1 MKIQRP
7 MNKIA
12 FLIVVASL
20 LIAGSCTKEIEYKG
34 DNEDPVLV
42 LNCIAEKDSVIEV
55 ELSKSRFFL
64 ASNNEDYSITS
75 NAIITLVNI
84 TSGQTYVQTTPD
96 ANGKYVFPITALGG
110 NSYSISA
117 SHPDFE
123 TVTSTMSVLYETP
136 ILSVD
141 TSSYSSPEGGTFMK
155 ANVTWN
161 DPAGTDFYI
170 LKLSIINTVSGLE
183 YLNQPVGS
191 NDQSMDE
198 LSASDFDEGESFYSQ
213 LFFTD
218 ELFDGSQKTLEI
230 RFPKNFNIPDPD
242 DHYKFTLYRC
252 TEATYKYLVSTRKAE
267 YAANDFF
274 SEPVKVFTNIE
285 NGYGIFG
292 ALSGAVFV
300 K

>member
-1 MKIQRP
+1 
-7 MNKIA
+7 MNKFP
-12 FLIVVASL
+12 FLIIAAGL
-20 LIAGSCTKEIEYKG
+20 LIAASCTKEIKYKG
-34 DNEDPVLV
+34 DNEDPLLV
-42 LNCIAEKDSVIEV
+42 LNCIAEKDSTIVV

-64 ASNNEDYSITS
+64 SSNNDDYTITS
-75 NAIITLVNI
+75 NAILTLVNQ
-84 TSGQTYVQTTPD
+84 TSGQTYVVTTPD
-96 ANGKYVFPITALGG
+96 ANGKYVFPITALEG
-110 NSYSISA
+110 NTYSISA

-141 TSSYSSPEGGTFMK
+141 TSSYSSPNGVFMK

-161 DPAGTDFYI
+161 DPSGTDFYI
-170 LKLSIINTVSGLE
+170 LKLSVINTSNGIE
-183 YLNQPVGS
+183 FLNQPLGS
-191 NDQSMDE
+191 NDQAMDE
-198 LSASDFDEGESFYSQ
+198 LSASDFAGEENYSPH

-218 ELFDGSQKTLEI
+218 ELFDGSQKTLEV
-230 RFPKNFNIPDPD
+230 RFPKQWTMPDPNE
-242 DHYKFTLYRC
+242 HYKFTLHRC
-252 TEATYKYLVSTRKAE
+252 TESTYKYLVSSKKAE
-267 YAANDFF
+267 YAASDFF

>member
-1 MKIQRP
+1 
-7 MNKIA
+7 MNKLA
-12 FLIVVASL
+12 FLIVVTGL
-20 LIAGSCTKEIEYKG
+20 LLAGSCTKEIEYKG

-42 LNCIAEKDSVIEV
+42 LNCIAEKDSTIVV

-64 ASNNEDYSITS
+64 ASNNDDYTITS
-75 NAIITLVNI
+75 NAIITLTNQ
-84 TSGQTYVQTTPD
+84 TSGQVHVVTTPD
-96 ANGKYVFPITALGG
+96 ANGKYVFPVAALEG
-110 NSYSISA
+110 NAYSISA

-123 TVTSTMSVLYETP
+123 TVTSTMVVPYETP

-141 TSSYSSPEGGTFMK
+141 TSSYSSPENGTIMK

-161 DPAGTDFYI
+161 DPAGEDFYI
-170 LKLSIINTVSGLE
+170 MKLSIINTVSGLE
-183 YLNQPVGS
+183 FLHQPIGS
-191 NDQSMDE
+191 SDQSMDE
-198 LSASDFDEGESFYSQ
+198 LSATDFDGESVYSPQ

-218 ELFDGSQKTLEI
+218 EFFDGTQKNLEV
-230 RFPKNFNIPDPD
+230 RFPIQWMVPDPN

-252 TEATYKYLVSTRKAE
+252 TEATYKYLVSSKKAE

-292 ALSGAVFV
+292 ALTGAVFV

>member
-1 MKIQRP
+1 
-7 MNKIA
+7 MNKFT
-12 FLIVVASL
+12 FLIVVAGL

-64 ASNNEDYSITS
+64 ASNNADYTITS
-75 NAIITLVNI
+75 NAIITLMNQ
-84 TSGQTYVQTTPD
+84 TSGQTYVATTPD
-96 ANGKYVFPITALGG
+96 ANGKYVFPITALEG

-123 TVTSTMSVLYETP
+123 TVTSTMSVPYETP

-141 TSSYSSPEGGTFMK
+141 TSSYSSPEGVVFMK

-170 LKLSIINTVSGLE
+170 MKLSIINTVSGLE
-183 YLNQPVGS
+183 FLHQPIGS

-198 LSASDFDEGESFYSQ
+198 LSATDFEGGEVYTSQ

-218 ELFDGSQKTLEI
+218 ELFDGTQKNLEV
-230 RFPKNFNIPDPD
+230 RFPIQWMVSDPD

-252 TEATYKYLVSTRKAE
+252 TEATYKYLVSTKKAE